1 MTESVEQWW
10 RRRQWSTGRS
20 VPYGIGAHRAAWSPY
35 RALVEQFRPERNAGL
50 LLSQIPPAADVWLIW
65 VCALRHEF
73 VATPAE
79 QRARPGGASGAR
91 SWCPVCAAPSEAPP
105 PGRRWPA
112 AAEIAAVRDAPALDP
127 ARADPRAAS
136 SAGRPSRPPRPRHVP
151 AAHRAVPTVDVGRV
165 PVGRA
170 FRSARAP
177 RATSAAEGRVRALLT
192 ERLAV
197 DLTPNAVRVR
207 TAFFERL
214 EVWPDI
220 VIPELALAIELD
232 TIGRAGD
239 EHIGRRE
246 AIDRR
251 KDRLLR
257 EVGWEVIRLR
267 VRPLAPLGP
276 HDLVVPG
283 ISQRA
288 AEQLVDRIGEARG
301 ELMVAAYRRA

>member
-1 MTESVEQWW
+1 MPESVERWW

-20 VPYGIGAHRAAWSPY
+20 VPYAVGAHRAAWSPY
-35 RALVEQFRPERNAGL
+35 PALVEQFRPERNAEL
-50 LLSQIPPAADVWLIW
+50 LLSQIPPAADVWLVW
-65 VCALRHEF
+65 VCPVRHEF

-91 SWCPVCAAPSEAPP
+91 SWCPVCAAPSDAPP
-105 PGRRWPA
+105 PGRRWPTP
-112 AAEIAAVRDAPALDP
+112 AELAAVRDAPSLDP
-127 ARADPRAAS
+127 PRSEPLPAVA
-136 SAGRPSRPPRPRHVP
+136 AGRPSRPSRPRHVP
-151 AAHRAVPTVDVGRV
+151 AAHRAVPTVDVGSV
-165 PVGRA
+165 PPGRA
-170 FRSARAP
+170 FRSGRAP
-177 RATSAAEGRVRALLT
+177 RATSAAEGRVRALLA

-207 TAFFERL
+207 TAFFDRF

-220 VIPELALAIELD
+220 VIPELALALELD

-239 EHIGRRE
+239 EHVGRRE

-276 HDLVVPG
+276 YDLVVPG
-283 ISQRA
+283 VSQRA
-288 AEQLVDRIGEARG
+288 AEQLVERIGEARG

>member
-20 VPYGIGAHRAAWSPY
+20 EPYAVGAHRAAWSPY
-35 RALVEQFRPERNAGL
+35 PVLVEQFRPERNGDL
-50 LLSQIPPAADVWLIW
+50 LLSQIPPAADVWLVW

-79 QRARPGGASGAR
+79 QRARPGASRSAR

-105 PGRRWPA
+105 PGRRWPSA
-112 AAEIAAVRDAPALDP
+112 SEIATAGGARGHDERAGAV
-127 ARADPRAAS
+127 ARARAH
-136 SAGRPSRPPRPRHVP
+136 PSRASRPRHVP
-151 AAHRAVPTVDVGRV
+151 AAHRAVRTVDGSTV
-165 PVGRA
+165 PPGRA

-177 RATSAAEGRVRALLT
+177 RATSASEGRVRALLA

-197 DLTPNAVRVR
+197 DLSANAVRVR
-207 TAFFERL
+207 TAFFDRL

-239 EHIGRRE
+239 EHVGRRE
-246 AIDRR
+246 AVDRR

-257 EVGWEVIRLR
+257 EVGWEVIRVR
-267 VRPLAPLGP
+267 VRPLAALGP

-288 AEQLVDRIGEARG
+288 AEQLIERIGEARG